1 MAFTASLGLDWSSFK
16 AGMDGAKSETDK
28 FAQKLNQRGMFA
40 EFEKRT
46 DKIKGAVSNIGAN
59 ISSGNALGTLTA
71 LEGGMAALGPVL
83 GGVAAGAAVVGIAA
97 GGMWSAMNKTRELS
111 NLAAQ
116 VQMTIPQLMGLQKAF
131 VKVGVDA
138 EEVPSAIAKMN
149 AFMEEAQNPAS
160 KAAQALAK
168 TGVTLE
174 QLNGKTAAEDFKILI
189 GAMNTLTSS
198 TDKASFAREAFGR
211 SAGQKLI
218 PLTVGGLEKAEAK
231 VSPSAQLMQDAAP
244 VFAQFQG
251 KIREL
256 AVSFTPFFVGMAEQV
271 IPTLT
276 EITDKIERLD
286 LTDMGVR
293 FGKAVTDAMEMAV
306 NLAKQIAQITDLA
319 KDKQV
324 GETPYQRA
332 KAMIFGPSN
341 TGPITEKEMAQA
353 RKDLSQAKPE
363 VQLPTSGEFLGPSM
377 ADFQESQ
384 KQAKLA
390 AAKASESGLAV
401 SNLTPIAQPL
411 ASSITTSLGKVGG
424 GGNAFLAS
432 GVDIPR
438 QQLDEQ
444 RKTNN
449 FLQQMINSGRQ
460 NLGST
465 MQTAYI
471 S

>member
-46 DKIKGAVSNIGAN
+46 DKIKSAVSNIGAN

-244 VFAQFQG
+244 IFAQFQG

-293 FGKAVTDAMEMAV
+293 FGKAVTDAMDGAFAIAQKIQKV
-306 NLAKQIAQITDLA
+306 IDAITPKVTTANLAGAYMGMGGLSGAGVSALKTPTVEP
-319 KDKQV
+319 V
-324 GETPYQRA
+324 GE
-332 KAMIFGPSN
+332 
-341 TGPITEKEMAQA
+341 
-353 RKDLSQAKPE
+353 
-363 VQLPTSGEFLGPSM
+363 VLGPP
-377 ADFQESQ
+377 APTIREQL
-384 KQAKLA
+384 KA

-411 ASSITTSLGKVGG
+411 ANSITTSLGKVGG